1 VIVVLQDVRL
11 LARDTLR
18 ELRDQPVG
26 QRQTTRGPK
35 TATQFDGLHFTV
47 FVLDANGLLIQS
59 HHLTVSPCRGGK
71 QVIGPVCQDPF
82 VTCTQTGDLIALG
95 SDTVRLLDV
104 DEVTLVQSRRY
115 PRPGVRRHLPWISP
129 RVRPSHLPHLYV
141 VGSFPFRARLVPY
154 STSFN
159 CLTDNHLTLHR
170 CH

>member
-26 QRQTTRGPK
+26 QRQTTRGPE

-104 DEVTLVQSRRY
+104 DEVTPVQSRRY
-115 PRPGVRRHLPWISP
+115 PGPAP
-129 RVRPSHLPHLYV
+129 RVPPSHLPPLAV
-141 VGSFPFRARLVPY
+141 VGRLP
-154 STSFN
+154 SRPRLGPSATRFDGPTAS
-159 CLTDNHLTLHR
+159 HLPLHR
-170 CH
+170 RH